1 MSIPVLPITN
11 PHYGTGVYRRRI
23 RLMPGEGH
31 VCAELEDNNHGFRVG
46 IEHDGRSITGI
57 TGDALR
63 TPLSTCP
70 GALARLQRLVGANVH
85 SDATQLSRRADPASN
100 CTHWLD
106 LCILAINHIPRGA
119 VDRQYDVAVTDERD
133 GASELSVHCNGV
145 AVHLWHASGLA
156 LTAPEPLAGRTL
168 FRGFSS
174 WARDCFSGDALEAAL
189 VLQRGNFVAQAR
201 RFADALGK
209 ANEPVKK
216 HQNGNVCYSYS
227 AEIVEQAIHRPHSVR
242 DFTETPE
249 LLLKF
254 V

>member
-1 MSIPVLPITN
+1 MTIPDLPITN
-11 PHYGTGVYRRRI
+11 PDYGTGVYRRRI
-23 RLMPGEGH
+23 RLVPGEGTML
-31 VCAELEDNNHGFRVG
+31 AELEDNNHGFRVC
-46 IEHDGRSITGI
+46 IEHDGQRITRV

-70 GALARLQRLVGANVH
+70 GALARLQRLVGAEIH
-85 SDATQLSRRADPASN
+85 SDATQLSRRADPTSN

-119 VDRQYDVAVTDERD
+119 AVRQYDVAVTDERD
-133 GASELSVHCNGV
+133 GVSELSVHCNGRV
-145 AVHLWHASGLA
+145 VHRWYASGLA
-156 LTAPEPLAGRTL
+156 LAGPEPLAGHTL

-201 RFADALGK
+201 RFADVPGT
-209 ANEPVKK
+209 ANEPVAS
-216 HQNGNVCYSYS
+216 HRNGNVCYSYS
-227 AEIVEQAIHRPHSVR
+227 PEIVKQAIYRSSSVR